1 MSVGRRRVAFLH
13 VDMNVPEPEEAAVP
27 HFWPLM
33 PSGGVI
39 VFDVYVF
46 ASYPESR
53 ATADRLAGEL
63 GFSILASATGQGLVV
78 KS

>member
-1 MSVGRRRVAFLH
+1 
-13 VDMNVPEPEEAAVP
+13 
-27 HFWPLM
+27 M

-39 VFDVYVF
+39 VFDDYVF

-53 ATADRLAGEL
+53 ATADRLSGEL